1 MDETYI
7 SFYLKASRIHVFVNA
22 LRGIGCPV
30 RICFMISDDG
40 RSLLL
45 APYKKRDLKSHS
57 VPKSVYNGSGGMEI
71 SSMKLCRLLAD
82 MYSWDLSLSYRVPG
96 RIYESKRVVIFDLK
110 AASVIHPENT
120 LGREGKVMT
129 WQ

>member
-7 SFYLKASRIHVFVNA
+7 SFYLKANRIHVFVNA
-22 LRGIGCPV
+22 LRGIGCPA

-57 VPKSVYNGSGGMEI
+57 VPHDVYSGVGGMEI
-71 SSMKLCRLLAD
+71 SSMKLCRLLAE
-82 MYSWDLSLSYRVPG
+82 MFSWDLSLSYRVPG
-96 RIYESKRVVIFDLK
+96 RIYENKHVVIFDLK
-110 AASVIHPENT
+110 KALVIHPENAPD
-120 LGREGKVMT
+120 REGKVRT

>member
-22 LRGIGCPV
+22 LRGIGCPE

-57 VPKSVYNGSGGMEI
+57 VPRDVYSGVGVMEI
-71 SSMKLCRLLAD
+71 SSMKLCRLIAD
-82 MYSWDLSLSYRVPG
+82 MFSWDLSLSYRVPG
-96 RIYESKRVVIFDLK
+96 RIYENNRVVIFDLK
-110 AASVIHPENT
+110 GAAVIHSGAAPD
-120 LGREGKVMT
+120 REG
-129 WQ
+129 